1 MGQTNKND
9 SDNTVAKEL
18 KQRNK
23 NNNRRI
29 KQEYGRFTYNSDRD
43 TKEDLEEFYEWN
55 DDEFEKF
62 SRNGKR

>member
-29 KQEYGRFTYNSDRD
+29 KQEYGRYTYNSERD
-43 TKEDLEEFYEWN
+43 AKEDLEEFYEWN